1 MAFYSALSH
10 RVSPSSIPRSMQ
22 PRPGSVCTRCSI
34 PCGMVACRALQ
45 ALDDQLIALGLPT
58 SLSAKLRDFYR
69 FM

>member
-1 MAFYSALSH
+1 MHRCVRRSRRALSLLA
-10 RVSPSSIPRSMQ
+10 PNCRSY
-22 PRPGSVCTRCSI
+22 RSI

>member
-1 MAFYSALSH
+1 MALGTLL
-10 RVSPSSIPRSMQ
+10 Q
-22 PRPGSVCTRCSI
+22 PRLTTHYPTARGSVCMRRSI